1 MRTAHSHAPDT
12 PAPDTPAPRRAA
24 ATLAVTAAATT
35 LALMNYTA
43 PMLTLPATAE
53 AFGTPSSAQAWL
65 LNGTPLGL
73 AALLLVAG
81 ALADAHGRRR
91 VFLLGTLALGV
102 TTALGAFAGTTAL
115 FTAARIAQGAA
126 SAAILAGSLG
136 LLADAYPSG
145 RDRIRAT
152 GVWGASVSA
161 GIALGP
167 LLAAVLS
174 LTDWRLAYLALGAAT
189 LATAVTGA
197 RTLTPPRTGG
207 GGGPASTPTGS
218 GGGPAPS
225 PERTAD
231 TLAPERTAGTPAPS
245 PERTAD
251 TLAPERTAGTPAPSP
266 ERTAGTPAPSPER
279 TADALAPERTA
290 GTPAPSPERTAG
302 TPAPS
307 PERTADAPA
316 SSPAGRAGGGGRPDL
331 AGATTLALALGALLT
346 ALTLGRDGW
355 LRPAVG
361 VLLLASAVLL
371 ALFVAV
377 ERRRKDPMIDL
388 GLLQRPAFRASTV
401 GALFTGLAVI
411 GLFSVLPSLLMRGQG
426 VAPLAAAG
434 LFVLWSGTSF
444 VVALQARRLAGRI
457 SAPYQLALGF
467 VLSAAGVLPLLGT
480 VDAPAVP
487 WPRLMA
493 GLVVA
498 GAGSGLLNA
507 ALPRLAVDSVPP
519 ERAAMGSGANN
530 TARYIG
536 SAAGVALMLALS
548 ATDPDTAFAASAAL
562 ALAGAALTVAG
573 SPRR

>member
-12 PAPDTPAPRRAA
+12 PDTPAPRRTA

-174 LTDWRLAYLALGAAT
+174 LADWRLAYLALGAAT

-207 GGGPASTPTGS
+207 GGGPASTSTGS
-218 GGGPAPS
+218 EGGPAPS
-225 PERTAD
+225 PG
-231 TLAPERTAGTPAPS
+231 RTAGTPAP
-245 PERTAD
+245 
-251 TLAPERTAGTPAPSP
+251 
-266 ERTAGTPAPSPER
+266 
-279 TADALAPERTA
+279 
-290 GTPAPSPERTAG
+290 
-302 TPAPS
+302 
-307 PERTADAPA
+307 
-316 SSPAGRAGGGGRPDL
+316 SPAGRAGGGGRPDL

-388 GLLQRPAFRASTV
+388 GLLRRPAFRASTV

>member
-1 MRTAHSHAPDT
+1 MRTARSAPPRAT
-12 PAPDTPAPRRAA
+12 APARSPGP
-24 ATLAVTAAATT
+24 ATLAVTGIATA

-81 ALADAHGRRR
+81 TLADAHGRRR

-102 TTALGAFAGTTAL
+102 TTALGAFTGSTAL

-126 SAAILAGSLG
+126 SAAVLAGSLG

-152 GVWGASVSA
+152 GIWGASVSG

-167 LLAAVLS
+167 LVTGALS
-174 LTDWRLAYLALGAAT
+174 LLDWRLAYAALGAAT
-189 LATAVTGA
+189 VLTAAAGA
-197 RTLTPPRTGG
+197 RTLA
-207 GGGPASTPTGS
+207 GPAG
-218 GGGPAPS
+218 
-225 PERTAD
+225 
-231 TLAPERTAGTPAPS
+231 AGTPADRPG
-245 PERTAD
+245 PAG
-251 TLAPERTAGTPAPSP
+251 AGTPS
-266 ERTAGTPAPSPER
+266 G
-279 TADALAPERTA
+279 
-290 GTPAPSPERTAG
+290 
-302 TPAPS
+302 
-307 PERTADAPA
+307 
-316 SSPAGRAGGGGRPDL
+316 PAGAATPSRPEGSRTPSAPGAGSRPDL
-331 AGATTLALALGALLT
+331 AGATTLALAMAALLT

-355 LRPAVG
+355 LRPVIGA
-361 VLLLASAVLL
+361 LLLAAVALT
-371 ALFVAV
+371 ALFLLV
-377 ERRRKDPMIDL
+377 ERRAAQPMIDL
-388 GLLQRPAFRASTV
+388 GLLRRPDFRVAAL

-411 GLFSVLPSLLMRGQG
+411 GLFSVVSVLLQRGAG
-426 VAPLAAAG
+426 MAPLATAW
-434 LFVLWSGTSF
+434 LFLLWSGTSF

-467 VLSAAGVLPLLGT
+467 VLSAAGTLALLGAL
-480 VDAPAVP
+480 DSPDLP
-487 WPRLMA
+487 WPRLIA

-530 TARYIG
+530 TARYLG

-548 ATDPDTAFAASAAL
+548 AAGPDAAVTAAAAL

>member
-12 PAPDTPAPRRAA
+12 PAPDTPAPRRPA

-53 AFGTPSSAQAWL
+53 AFGTPSSTQAWL

-174 LTDWRLAYLALGAAT
+174 LADWRLAYLALGAAT

-218 GGGPAPS
+218 EGGPAPS
-225 PERTAD
+225 PG
-231 TLAPERTAGTPAPS
+231 RTAGTPAPS

-251 TLAPERTAGTPAPSP
+251 TPAP
-266 ERTAGTPAPSPER
+266 
-279 TADALAPERTA
+279 
-290 GTPAPSPERTAG
+290 
-302 TPAPS
+302 
-307 PERTADAPA
+307 
-316 SSPAGRAGGGGRPDL
+316 SPAGRAGGGGRPDL

-388 GLLQRPAFRASTV
+388 GLLRRPAFRASTV

>member
-1 MRTAHSHAPDT
+1 
-12 PAPDTPAPRRAA
+12 
-24 ATLAVTAAATT
+24 
-35 LALMNYTA
+35 MNYTA

-102 TTALGAFAGTTAL
+102 TTALGALAGTTAL

-174 LTDWRLAYLALGAAT
+174 LADWRLAYLALGAAT

-197 RTLTPPRTGG
+197 RTLTPPRAGG
-207 GGGPASTPTGS
+207 GGDPASTPPGS

-225 PERTAD
+225 P
-231 TLAPERTAGTPAPS
+231 G
-245 PERTAD
+245 
-251 TLAPERTAGTPAPSP
+251 RTAGTPAPSP
-266 ERTAGTPAPSPER
+266 ERTAGTPAP
-279 TADALAPERTA
+279 
-290 GTPAPSPERTAG
+290 
-302 TPAPS
+302 
-307 PERTADAPA
+307 
-316 SSPAGRAGGGGRPDL
+316 SPAGRAGGGGRPDL

-361 VLLLASAVLL
+361 ALLLASAVLL

-388 GLLQRPAFRASTV
+388 GLLRRPAFRASTV

>member
-1 MRTAHSHAPDT
+1 MRTAHSHPHSPARAPGS
-12 PAPDTPAPRRAA
+12 PPPPPGSSPGP
-24 ATLAVTAAATT
+24 ATLAVTGIATA

-43 PMLTLPATAE
+43 PMLTLPAMAE

-102 TTALGAFAGTTAL
+102 TTALGAIAGSTAL

-126 SAAILAGSLG
+126 SAAVLAGSLG

-152 GVWGASVSA
+152 GVWGAAVSG

-167 LLAAVLS
+167 LLAGALS
-174 LTDWRLAYLALGAAT
+174 PVDWRLAYAALGAAT
-189 LATAVTGA
+189 LLTAAAGT
-197 RTLTPPRTGG
+197 RTLARPE
-207 GGGPASTPTGS
+207 GP
-218 GGGPAPS
+218 GP
-225 PERTAD
+225 
-231 TLAPERTAGTPAPS
+231 TAGRSAPGLSAPGLSAPGRPGPSTAEPSATGQSALERSAAAQS
-245 PERTAD
+245 PTERSAAERSAAAQSTAARSAAEP
-251 TLAPERTAGTPAPSP
+251 L
-266 ERTAGTPAPSPER
+266 
-279 TADALAPERTA
+279 
-290 GTPAPSPERTAG
+290 
-302 TPAPS
+302 
-307 PERTADAPA
+307 
-316 SSPAGRAGGGGRPDL
+316 SPARSGRRRPDL
-331 AGATTLALALGALLT
+331 AGATTLALALGTLLT

-355 LRPAVG
+355 LRPVIG
-361 VLLLASAVLL
+361 VLLLAGL
-371 ALFVAV
+371 ALTALFLRV
-377 ERRRKDPMIDL
+377 ERRAAQPMIDL
-388 GLLQRPAFRASTV
+388 GLLRRPEFRVATV

-411 GLFSVLPSLLMRGQG
+411 GLFSVVPALIQRGAG
-426 VAPLAAAG
+426 MAPLAAAW
-434 LFVLWSGTSF
+434 LFVLWSGTGF
-444 VVALQARRLAGRI
+444 VVALQARRLAGRL
-457 SAPYQLALGF
+457 SAPHQLALGF
-467 VLSAAGVLPLLGT
+467 VLSAAGVLALLGAL
-480 VDAPAVP
+480 DSPSLP
-487 WPRLMA
+487 WPRLVT

-548 ATDPDTAFAASAAL
+548 AAGPDAAVAASAVL